1 MFCDPSFQAK
11 GYVSCRSFI
20 NVFLQTKLHS
30 EQFKSRPDEAA
41 LLKAYQEQL
50 KAAYQTRLQRVRER
64 ADMEGLS
71 SDSLTRPWRIKRS
84 SSVSPPRHTGATGE
98 SVVERDVRQEVG
110 AGSTSGPRP
119 LTIVRN
125 GRGRIIASIKR
136 QKLSKPM
143 DAVSKV
149 LAIDASSYFCP
160 ILHAVG
166 TPY

>member
-50 KAAYQTRLQRVRER
+50 KDAYQIRLQRVRER

-71 SDSLTRPWRIKRS
+71 SDSLTRPWRAKRANS
-84 SSVSPPRHTGATGE
+84 LSPPRHIGGGE
-98 SVVERDVRQEVG
+98 SGVDREGRQEGAVSTNVSRPVSGGGAVG
-110 AGSTSGPRP
+110 RS
-119 LTIVRN
+119 N
-125 GRGRIIASIKR
+125 RGGVISSIKR

-143 DAVSKV
+143 EAVSKV
-149 LAIDASSYFCP
+149 LTQPVFE
-160 ILHAVG
+160 
-166 TPY
+166 T